1 MPQDVETSRI
11 ANATTKREQHE
22 EIESDPIEGLAKHLH
37 WALEKYDPTDDPTWD
52 CLDDDPTDDPTWDC
66 LDEHQREIYR
76 ATVRSFLCRRG
87 LLLAALRD
95 RPRSGHSVMRRH
107 AEAGEH
113 ANSDH
118 DHLQRPID

>member
-37 WALEKYDPTDDPTWD
+37 WALEKY
-52 CLDDDPTDDPTWDC
+52 DPTDDPTWDC

-118 DHLQRPID
+118 DHLQRPIDYGRCKAKFV